1 MSLHPAVIELSENLL
16 TVSGTLEWSV
26 TARFDEECQRL
37 VKSGAANPVVDL
49 TGVQVITSPFLGILS
64 QAAVECMKKNT
75 PLTLRVPA
83 KLLNLF
89 HTLHFEKFGNIEVA

>member
-1 MSLHPAVIELSENLL
+1 MSLNSPSIEYSEGVL
-16 TVSGTLEWSV
+16 TVTGALDWSH
-26 TARFDEECQRL
+26 TAHFDEECQRL
-37 VKSGAANPVVDL
+37 VKSGSEHPVVDL
-49 TGVQVITSPFLGILS
+49 SGVQIITSPFLGILS
-64 QAAVECMKKNT
+64 QAALQCLNRSA